1 MAGDASMAFN
11 LPSTN
16 VPIGQAL
23 DTLIQRKDQEKVRQ
37 QEAQAASAAAYQ
49 KQQDQNRISN
59 IGRIAS
65 ATEQS
70 QIKPIAKEVDDYSHN
85 FLKQYQQKALTEY
98 ANLDPVELELRMSQ
112 DLGQFFDWH
121 NKAQSSGSELDK
133 NLQDYLKDHPGISL
147 SDANAYV
154 KNQFRDDFMGQ
165 DATGN
170 YVPRTDIKPRN
181 YFEEMNRPD
190 FIGAFNK
197 DTYSLD
203 EALLN
208 TKVVPFSDNP
218 KKYTNANGGS
228 SSVDILGG
236 VTPFKEPV
244 LDANGN
250 ITGIKTKE
258 EIVTVGHEK
267 NQITGED
274 MPINI
279 TVLPEEQAQMIM
291 GNKKAADAAKTQWYQ
306 VKQAIEGKFRKDN
319 NGAQITPQVEDIL
332 FRKFLYDKI
341 NSSGLDQSSFSKKTA
356 VKENPIRIV
365 NNYGGG
371 NAVYDN
377 AYEDITVAVNNKGGK
392 ATINELPMNAGTI
405 VSKLVYDRLGYADQ
419 AAYVKLD
426 SDGVMRI
433 YGGDNKI
440 ISPISFKDINL
451 IANSAT
457 GDKRVLLDDKPKPK
471 PSNTPKY
478 MGIDPKTGLPIYK

>member
-1 MAGDASMAFN
+1 MAGDASMAFS
-11 LPSTN
+11 LPITN

-181 YFEEMNRPD
+181 YFEEMNSSD

-203 EALLN
+203 EAILN
-208 TKVVPFSDNP
+208 TKIVPISDDK
-218 KKYTNANGGS
+218 KKYTNARGGS
-228 SSVDILGG
+228 TSIDLVGG
-236 VTPFKEPV
+236 VTPFKEYV
-244 LDANGN
+244 TDAQGN
-250 ITGIKTKE
+250 VVDIKTKGE
-258 EIVTVGHEK
+258 VVNIGFEK
-267 NQITGED
+267 NQVTGES
-274 MPINI
+274 MPINM
-279 TVLPEEQAQMIM
+279 TVLPQEQAQMIM

-341 NSSGLDQSSFSKKTA
+341 DKGGLDQSVLNKNET
-356 VKENPIRIV
+356 VKANPVVNV
-365 NNYGGG
+365 NNYNSS
-371 NAVYDN
+371 NAPYNNVF
-377 AYEDITVAVNNKGGK
+377 EDITVAVNNKGGK
-392 ATINELPMNAGTI
+392 ATISDLPMNAGTI
-405 VSKLVYDRLGYADQ
+405 VSKLVSDRLGYADQ

-451 IANSAT
+451 IANSTAN
-457 GDKRVLLDDKPKPK
+457 DKKVLIDDKPAPTNKKKKP
-471 PSNTPKY
+471 Y
-478 MGIDPKTGLPIYK
+478 